1 MGRMRSIWGEDCME
15 FKPER
20 WISSSGGIKHVPSY
34 KFPTFNAGPRAC
46 LGKNMAFSE
55 LKIVATTIIYH
66 YHIQLVEGHLVLPAD
81 SMILHM
87 KYGLKVKLNRRSEFN

>member
-1 MGRMRSIWGEDCME
+1 MGRMKTIWGEDCME

-20 WISSSGGIKHVPSY
+20 WISKSGETKNEPSY
-34 KFPTFNAGPRAC
+34 KFPIFNAGPRTC
-46 LGKNMAFSE
+46 LGKNMALSQ

-81 SMILHM
+81 VLEM
-87 KYGLKVKLNRRSEFN
+87 KHGLKVRLNKRSQLN